1 MYKGTRRMTKMQMQ
15 NKKAG
20 GIIISFRS
28 LSELIRP
35 SAFEG
40 IGPVRAGLQMGIKW
54 TQPGSPE

>member
-1 MYKGTRRMTKMQMQ
+1 MQMQ

-28 LSELIRP
+28 LSKLIRP